1 MMLLSL
7 LILFT
12 CNVRETSFDL
22 LFTTSS
28 SSTLIII
35 KIKISVWCKR
45 GYMIQCYSSIRLLLW
60 SVHSRWTELNWPS
73 GRELQFVNEFA
84 NSSVNCR
91 LWITCMYSELMVP
104 HKCQH
109 SSKDRTHH
117 TDTTLLLEVCV
128 CVWRGCGVAVV
139 CLCGRSAWCAW
150 SLDEGWHLWATIRTD
165 WASTVPV
172 SLQPIASWR
181 WRAWPMNTS
190 CNWVDLLQA
199 GQFSFSSVYVLRT
212 NLYRQFEDR

>member
-1 MMLLSL
+1 MLLVHKAVIMICSQQMNWIKL
-7 LILFT
+7 TFRSRTPIRKW
-12 CNVRETSFDL
+12 VRKQQCELPALD
-22 LFTTSS
+22 
-28 SSTLIII
+28 
-35 KIKISVWCKR
+35 
-45 GYMIQCYSSIRLLLW
+45 YMYVFRTYGAPQD
-60 SVHSRWTELNWPS
+60 
-73 GRELQFVNEFA
+73 G
-84 NSSVNCR
+84 
-91 LWITCMYSELMVP
+91 
-104 HKCQH
+104 CQH

-117 TDTTLLLEVCV
+117 TDTTLLLGVCV

-139 CLCGRSAWCAW
+139 CSCGRSAWCAW

-212 NLYRQFEDR
+212 NLYRQFEDRWPKPVRNVTLDRTGRQSPTRTSYSRRSMNALGRRSSLP